1 MAAGTIARDLLAQ
14 EAQGLLA
21 RLDRI
26 TPFALHETM
35 VPAAA
40 LAPPAVTGIEQFL
53 ADGRAELRAEVR
65 GYLRWLAGPGR
76 AASPAELQRRFV
88 LIRLRF
94 NDVLSQY
101 DTFLEV
107 VTQRSEHETGVWL
120 SGLDVVAADALDLG
134 LPYYAP
140 PPVVCYLARGPG
152 AAIRRARTRLPGG
165 GRSPV
170 AIIRVPR
177 ERLVGHGI
185 ASSLVHE
192 VGHQGAALLD
202 LVPSLRPVLQQMQRR
217 ASPTQSPAWRAWQ
230 RWISEIVADYWSVG
244 KLGISSTL
252 GLLAVVSLPRIFVF
266 RLVASD
272 PHPIPW
278 IRVLLSAAMGDA
290 LYPHPQW
297 QVLTRTWQQ
306 LYPLDT
312 LEPQWADQLGLLAG
326 SIPDFLDVLLGHR
339 PAALRGR
346 SLAEVMPTG
355 ERQPDQLLA
364 VFERSG
370 GRPEPMM
377 RDSATLALAA
387 IGQARAA
394 GRIQPEREARLV
406 GDLLTRWALASTLDI
421 AAICAGSQPGPLPAG
436 SSPPIPIHA

>member
-1 MAAGTIARDLLAQ
+1 MAADIIARDLLAQ

-21 RLDRI
+21 RLNTI

-53 ADGRAELRAEVR
+53 ADGRAELRAEVQ

-76 AASPAELQRRFV
+76 AASPAEIQRRFV

-101 DTFLEV
+101 DLFLEV
-107 VTQRSEHETGVWL
+107 VTQRSEHGTGVWL

-134 LPYYAP
+134 VPYYASP
-140 PPVVCYLARGPG
+140 PAVCYLARGPG
-152 AAIRRARTRLPGG
+152 AAIRRAHTRLPGG

-202 LVPSLRPVLQQMQRR
+202 LVPSLRPVLQRMQRQAPSALR
-217 ASPTQSPAWRAWQ
+217 PAWRAWQ

-244 KLGISSTL
+244 KLGVSSTL
-252 GLLAVVSLPRIFVF
+252 GLLAVVSLPRVFVF
-266 RLVASD
+266 RLSAAD

-278 IRVLLSAAMGDA
+278 IRVLLSAAMGEA

-306 LYPLDT
+306 LYPLET
-312 LEPQWADQLGLLAG
+312 VEPRWADRLDLLAG
-326 SIPDFLDVLLGHR
+326 SIPDFLEVLLGHR

-355 ERQPDQLLA
+355 ERQPDQLLE

-370 GRPEPMM
+370 GQPEPMM
-377 RDSATLALAA
+377 RDSPTLAFAA

-394 GRIQPEREARLV
+394 GRIPPGREARLV

-421 AAICAGSQPGPLPAG
+421 AAICAGSPPRPLPAR
-436 SSPPIPIHA
+436 SRLQIPIQT

>member
-1 MAAGTIARDLLAQ
+1 MAADTIAWNLLAQ
-14 EAQGLLA
+14 EARGLLA
-21 RLDRI
+21 RLNRI
-26 TPFALHETM
+26 TPFALQETM

-40 LAPPAVTGIEQFL
+40 LAPVAVTGIEEFL
-53 ADGRAELRAEVR
+53 ASGRAELRAEVQ
-65 GYLRWLAGPGR
+65 GYLRWLTGPGR

-101 DTFLEV
+101 DMFLEV

-120 SGLDVVAADALDLG
+120 SGLDVAAADALDLG

-140 PPVVCYLARGPG
+140 PPAVCYLARGPG

-202 LVPSLRPVLQQMQRR
+202 LVPSLRPVLQRMQRQ
-217 ASPTQSPAWRAWQ
+217 ASPTQRPAWRAWQ

-252 GLLAVVSLPRIFVF
+252 GLLAVVSLPRFFVF
-266 RLVASD
+266 RFSATD

-278 IRVLLSAAMGDA
+278 IRVLLSAAMGEV

-297 QVLTRTWQQ
+297 QALARTWQQ

-312 LEPQWADQLGLLAG
+312 AEPRSADQLDLLAG
-326 SIPDFLDVLLGHR
+326 SIPDFLEVLLGHR

-346 SLAEVMPTG
+346 SLAEVMPTA
-355 ERQPDQLLA
+355 ERQPEQLLA
-364 VFERSG
+364 EFERSA
-370 GRPEPMM
+370 GRAEPMM
-377 RDSATLALAA
+377 RISATLAFAA

-421 AAICAGSQPGPLPAG
+421 AAICAGGQPRPLTAGGPLH
-436 SSPPIPIHA
+436 IPIHA